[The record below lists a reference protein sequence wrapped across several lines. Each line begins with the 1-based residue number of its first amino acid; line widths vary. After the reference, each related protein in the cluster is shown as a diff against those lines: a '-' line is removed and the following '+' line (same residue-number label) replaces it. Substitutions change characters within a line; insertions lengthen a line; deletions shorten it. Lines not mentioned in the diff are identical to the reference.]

1 MSMLRQVIDE
11 FLLAQGT
18 ITPEKLAD
26 PYIKMA
32 DLGLDS
38 LGVVEMLFEVEDRY
52 GIHVDDVMQFQQMTL
67 NEVVQHIEGL
77 VRAKHG
83 GQLPDLMAS
92 EKLTALKDATVA

>member
-1 MSMLRQVIDE
+1 MLRQVIDD
-11 FLLAQGT
+11 FLLTQDT

-26 PYIKMA
+26 PDIKMI

-67 NEVVQHIEGL
+67 IEVVLHMEGL

-83 GQLPDLMAS
+83 GQLPEMTLR
-92 EKLTALKDATVA
+92 EKSAALKDASVA